1 MFVLTNLQLIIKTY
15 LGLRFYVSETEFE
28 ITGINCDEDVIN
40 SFQIKNNKINK
51 YYNNVSFNYVLSH
64 ADIPNVFV
72 TLN

>member
-15 LGLRFYVSETEFE
+15 LGLRFYVSGTEFE
-28 ITGINCDEDVIN
+28 ITGIDCDEDTIN